1 MHRRTLALSH
11 PRTHR
16 RILAPSH
23 RRTLIPQGWEPR
35 LKPGVESSR
44 TWAAPAWPSCNAD
57 VNPSSVYGKEGFMR
71 ICTLALSV
79 IAHLLVLTLVVVIPL
94 FATDVLPE
102 PHRAIEFVDVMPVVV
117 PPPPPILRAREQS
130 QPDTAPSNVAPLEEP
145 QGVAPEPEPAIAE
158 PFDVPPS
165 LVDGIAFG
173 DDSLVR
179 DPAPPPPPRERDP
192 VRVGGSITRPERV
205 RYVPPVY
212 PDVARAARIE
222 GTVILEAV
230 IGTDGTVREV
240 RVLRPLPF
248 LEAAAVEAVQQW
260 LFTPTLLNGEP
271 VPVVMTV
278 TVTFTLR

>member
-1 MHRRTLALSH
+1 
-11 PRTHR
+11 
-16 RILAPSH
+16 
-23 RRTLIPQGWEPR
+23 
-35 LKPGVESSR
+35 
-44 TWAAPAWPSCNAD
+44 
-57 VNPSSVYGKEGFMR
+57 MR

-79 IAHLLVLTLVVVIPL
+79 IAHLLGLTLVVVIPL

-102 PHRAIEFVDVMPVVV
+102 PHREIEFVEVMPVVV

-165 LVDGIAFG
+165 LVDGVAFG
-173 DDSLVR
+173 DNSLVH
-179 DPAPPPPPRERDP
+179 DPIPPPPPRDQERR
-192 VRVGGSITRPERV
+192 VRVGGAIARPERV
-205 RYVPPVY
+205 HYVPPIY
-212 PDVARAARIE
+212 PAIARAAGIE

-230 IGTDGTVREV
+230 IGTDGAVREV
-240 RVLRPLPF
+240 RALRPAPV

-260 LFTPTLLNGEP
+260 LFTPTRLNGEP

>member
-1 MHRRTLALSH
+1 
-11 PRTHR
+11 
-16 RILAPSH
+16 
-23 RRTLIPQGWEPR
+23 
-35 LKPGVESSR
+35 
-44 TWAAPAWPSCNAD
+44 
-57 VNPSSVYGKEGFMR
+57 MR
-71 ICTLALSV
+71 VCTLALSV
-79 IAHLLVLTLVVVIPL
+79 IAHVLVLALVVVIPL
-94 FATDVLPE
+94 FATDVLPV
-102 PHRAIEFVDVMPVVV
+102 PHRVIEFVEVMPVVV

-130 QPDTAPSNVAPLEEP
+130 QPKTASSSVAPTEEP

-179 DPAPPPPPRERDP
+179 DPVPPPPPRDRDP

-205 RYVPPVY
+205 RYVPPIY

-230 IGTDGTVREV
+230 IGADGAVREV
-240 RVLRPLPF
+240 RVLRPAPF
-248 LEAAAVEAVQQW
+248 LEDAAIEAVKEW
-260 LFTPTLLNGEP
+260 LFTPTRLNGEP
-271 VPVVMTV
+271 VPVVMSV

>member
-1 MHRRTLALSH
+1 
-11 PRTHR
+11 
-16 RILAPSH
+16 
-23 RRTLIPQGWEPR
+23 
-35 LKPGVESSR
+35 
-44 TWAAPAWPSCNAD
+44 
-57 VNPSSVYGKEGFMR
+57 VYGKEGFMR

-117 PPPPPILRAREQS
+117 PPPLPILRAREQS
-130 QPDTAPSNVAPLEEP
+130 QPDTAPSNAPLEEP
-145 QGVAPEPEPAIAE
+145 QGVAPEPEPAIAA

-179 DPAPPPPPRERDP
+179 DPAPPPPPRERER
-192 VRVGGSITRPERV
+192 VRVGGAIARPERV
-205 RYVPPVY
+205 HYVPPIY
-212 PDVARAARIE
+212 PAIARAAGIA

-230 IGTDGTVREV
+230 IGTDGAVREV
-240 RVLRPLPF
+240 RVLRPAPF

-260 LFTPTLLNGEP
+260 LFIPTLLNGEP